1 VGSAASGTFAAIERG
16 SLRSEAQSLYLRN
29 EIYCREVGRQLP
41 GHLAANQMECLRRV
55 LAAQHDE
62 DAMAK
67 KPAKKKT
74 KAKGKG
80 KKK

>member
-1 VGSAASGTFAAIERG
+1 
-16 SLRSEAQSLYLRN
+16 
-29 EIYCREVGRQLP
+29 
-41 GHLAANQMECLRRV
+41 MECLRRV

-74 KAKGKG
+74 KTKTKAKG

>member
-1 VGSAASGTFAAIERG
+1 
-16 SLRSEAQSLYLRN
+16 
-29 EIYCREVGRQLP
+29 
-41 GHLAANQMECLRRV
+41 MECLRRV

-74 KAKGKG
+74 KGKAKG